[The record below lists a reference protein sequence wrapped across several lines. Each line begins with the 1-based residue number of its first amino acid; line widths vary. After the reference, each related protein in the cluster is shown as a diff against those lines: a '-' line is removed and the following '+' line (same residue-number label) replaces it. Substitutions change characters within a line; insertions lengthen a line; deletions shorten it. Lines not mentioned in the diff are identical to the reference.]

1 MRVWKA
7 IVNMEQDG
15 PFSDRHRDY
24 SYTCCSVSLVLVE
37 DSHIL
42 RKPVLAPLKYGSYNE
57 MKGLSN
63 NVKLIKHSKVT
74 AQTNRSGFCALF
86 IYIHIFIYY
95 NVVVSVYIYS
105 FFFFKKT
112 TSIVLFIY
120 FPFFY
125 ILICKFAFV
134 WILFWGKKCT
144 FEREKSSA
152 SKAIFGFCVTCQQLF
167 IIIIIIIVFC
177 ITLGDAEYIAVYIFN
192 DI

>member
-1 MRVWKA
+1 MVPSLTDIEITK
-7 IVNMEQDG
+7 
-15 PFSDRHRDY
+15 
-24 SYTCCSVSLVLVE
+24 YTCCSVSLVLVE
-37 DSHIL
+37 DSHVL

-74 AQTNRSGFCALF
+74 AQTKRSGFCALF

-105 FFFFKKT
+105 FFSLKK
-112 TSIVLFIY
+112 SHIYCFIY
-120 FPFFY
+120 LFSFFH

-144 FEREKSSA
+144 YEREKSSA
-152 SKAIFGFCVTCQQLF
+152 CFLR
-167 IIIIIIIVFC
+167 
-177 ITLGDAEYIAVYIFN
+177 
-192 DI
+192 